1 MDQIK
6 TKLFN
11 FFLFFVS
18 YEISWELL
26 DLNEKRIFGDQLLN
40 DHETRI
46 YKFCL
51 PRVVI
56 ESNNKNDKNNENDYN
71 DDDGSGSMANEGNAN
86 DHDDQPSEI
95 NINIKSIEPDNTN
108 DDENSEDIASVT
120 TSSTTNT
127 TSTKSDGIIMP
138 EQQQQQQQQRCYTL
152 NVHDRWNDGMA
163 IKNRIGWNDA
173 DVDVDDDDEN
183 ENENPAGYGIRFG
196 MADKYEDFS
205 FPDFGRTASFRLCPG
220 SATINESLGT
230 ATTTTTTTTP
240 IVEDYIIVVH
250 TDAPTPHPSDAPN
263 SDIPPILPGEY
274 LVPFDYF
281 STTNKKNFA
290 GKFPASSNLRGGIGI
305 GIGAGRDRGGGG

>member
-1 MDQIK
+1 VLI
-6 TKLFN
+6 FCA
-11 FFLFFVS
+11 FFS

-26 DLNEKRIFGDQLLN
+26 DYNEKRIKGDQLLN
-40 DHETRI
+40 DHETRF

-51 PRVVI
+51 PREVV
-56 ESNNKNDKNNENDYN
+56 ESSNNNDKNKDSNDDDYN
-71 DDDGSGSMANEGNAN
+71 DDDNGSGSMANEGNDD

-95 NINIKSIEPDNTN
+95 NIDIKSIEPNNTN
-108 DDENSEDIASVT
+108 DDENNEDTASVT

-127 TSTKSDGIIMP
+127 TSTKSDGTIMP
-138 EQQQQQQQQRCYTL
+138 EQQQQQQQQQQRCYTL
-152 NVHDRWNDGMA
+152 NVHDRWNDGIA

-173 DVDVDDDDEN
+173 DVDVDVDDEN

-263 SDIPPILPGEY
+263 SDTPPILPGEY

-281 STTNKKNFA
+281 STTNKMNFA
-290 GKFPASSNLRGGIGI
+290 GKLSASSNLRGGIGI